1 MANPAP
7 RSGAAALGAI
17 AFAGLVIYA
26 SLYPFTGWR
35 WPPGRDLVD
44 MLVLPWPRWRPVFD
58 LWTNWLGY
66 VPLGGLVCLAVPRR
80 HVLWGLVLGV
90 GLPASLSY
98 GAEVAQ
104 HFLPGRHPSLLDLAL
119 NSGGALTGALLGLG
133 LRALGWVD
141 HWRAWRA
148 RWFERDSSMVLLLLT
163 LWPVGLLFPAPV
175 ALGLGQVGPRLRP
188 WLAQWLE
195 GVPWAEPWHAAL
207 LPASSPPPLAPSA
220 LTEGVVTMLGLLAP
234 CLVAF
239 CLVAPGWRRAVLS
252 MGAAALAV
260 AVMTLSTALNFSP
273 EYAFSWWTPATA
285 PALVVALALALALTL
300 LPRRVA
306 PGLGLIVL
314 TALVT
319 LVAQAPADPY
329 FALSLRAWE
338 QGRFIHLHGVAQW
351 VGWLWPYA
359 AMVWLLTRLGAKP

>member
-1 MANPAP
+1 MVTASQ
-7 RSGAAALGAI
+7 RSGAAALGAL
-17 AFAGLVIYA
+17 AFAALVLYA
-26 SLYPFTGWR
+26 SLYPFAGWR

-44 MLVLPWPRWRPVFD
+44 MLVLPWPRWRLPFD
-58 LWTNWLGY
+58 LWANWLGY
-66 VPLGGLVCLAVPRR
+66 IPLGALVCLSVTRR
-80 HVLWGLVLGV
+80 HPVWALALGV
-90 GLPASLSY
+90 VVPTLLSY

-119 NSGGALTGALLGLG
+119 NGAGAATGALLGQVMRL
-133 LRALGWVD
+133 LGWVD

-148 RWFERDSSMVLLLLT
+148 RWFERDGAAVLLLLS

-195 GVPWAEPWHAAL
+195 GVPWAAPWHTAL
-207 LPASSPPPLAPSA
+207 LPPAVALPSQPSVLAEA
-220 LTEGVVTMLGLLAP
+220 TITLLGLLAP

-239 CLVAPGWRRAVLS
+239 SVVAPGWRRIALS
-252 MGAAALAV
+252 LGALGLAIGI
-260 AVMTLSTALNFSP
+260 MTLSTALNFAP
-273 EYAFSWWTPATA
+273 EHAFSWWSPVTA
-285 PALVVALALALALTL
+285 PALFTACALSLLLTL
-300 LPRRVA
+300 LPRRLA
-306 PGLGLIVL
+306 PGLALIVL
-314 TALVT
+314 TALVA
-319 LVAQAPADPY
+319 LVAQVPTDPY

-359 AMVWLLTRLGAKP
+359 AMLWLMTRLSART